1 MPVLCKK
8 CGSELP
14 EHAKECLKC
23 GQPRPRPRIGIWVLL
38 LILIGMISWA
48 ALSDNPYAQEFRDDV
63 SGVQTQTVVQAPFS
77 VEPHSFSSYKL
88 TVPSGAMGVTLTG
101 QFAAVGI
108 SENNIEVSVLT
119 DSAFAVWS
127 NGYSTS
133 NHYDSG
139 RVPQGDINA
148 ALPSGAGIYYLVFNN
163 KFSQRTPKA
172 IHATVLLH
180 YRSLIGEWIYRLRD
194 WLGL

>member
-1 MPVLCKK
+1 VPVLCKK

-14 EHAKECLKC
+14 EGAKECLNC
-23 GQPRPRPRIGIWVLL
+23 GQPRPRPRFGIWVLL
-38 LILIGMISWA
+38 AILIGMISWA
-48 ALSDNPYAQEFRDDV
+48 GLSDNPYAQEFRDDV
-63 SGVQTQTVVQAPFS
+63 SGVQAQTIVQAPFS
-77 VEPHSFSSYKL
+77 VEPHSFSSYKFS
-88 TVPSGAMGVTLTG
+88 VPSGAMGVTLTG
-101 QFAAVGI
+101 QFAAAGI
-108 SENNIEVSVLT
+108 SENNIEVCVLT

-133 NHYDSG
+133 NHYESG
-139 RVPQGDINA
+139 RVAQGDINA